1 MEESDVILPHP
12 KSLNS
17 NDVKKRRKRRLL
29 KHKKPKITLR
39 VSASQQSR
47 LNDIQGQVR
56 HKPNVH
62 VIQKTNIK

>member
-1 MEESDVILPHP
+1 MEESDVILPHQLFL
-12 KSLNS
+12 KS
-17 NDVKKRRKRRLL
+17 NDVKKRQKTRLL
-29 KHKKPKITLR
+29 KYKKPKITLR

-62 VIQKTNIK
+62 VI